1 MSYANQ
7 PSLQFGV
14 EGVHSNKID
23 QAYHTTAWSSAS
35 GKPDYIGTYSNT
47 VPSTAGNYNSFTK
60 HYKEITFDTLK
71 ERHDNFS
78 FEKVL
83 KTKNEVYNTMH
94 FQGIKEHNPNLILF
108 MKQGVE

>member
-1 MSYANQ
+1 MQYNT
-7 PSLQFGV
+7 G
-14 EGVHSNKID
+14 K
-23 QAYHTTAWSSAS
+23 SSTN
-35 GKPDYIGTYSNT
+35 GKPDYLSSHTNT
-47 VPSTAGNYNSFTK
+47 APGTAGVGDAFTK

-94 FQGIKEHNPNLILF
+94 FQGI
-108 MKQGVE
+108 

>member
-1 MSYANQ
+1 MGSY
-7 PSLQFGV
+7 SG
-14 EGVHSNKID
+14 
-23 QAYHTTAWSSAS
+23 TA
-35 GKPDYIGTYSNT
+35 
-47 VPSTAGNYNSFTK
+47 PSTAGAKNVFTK

-94 FQGIKEHNPNLILF
+94 F
-108 MKQGVE
+108 

>member
-1 MSYANQ
+1 MSTTK
-7 PSLQFGV
+7 PSYKFGG
-14 EGVHSNKID
+14 EFGAEAQRE
-23 QAYHTTAWSSAS
+23 QAYNSTSMSMHT
-35 GKPDYIGTYSNT
+35 GKPDYIGSYSNT
-47 VPSTAGNYNSFTK
+47 APSTAGARNVFTK

-94 FQGIKEHNPNLILF
+94 FQGIREHNPNLILF
-108 MKQGVE
+108 MK

>member
-1 MSYANQ
+1 MGS
-7 PSLQFGV
+7 
-14 EGVHSNKID
+14 
-23 QAYHTTAWSSAS
+23 
-35 GKPDYIGTYSNT
+35 TYSGT
-47 VPSTAGNYNSFTK
+47 APSTAGARNVFTK

-94 FQGIKEHNPNLILF
+94 FQGIREHNPNLILF
-108 MKQGVE
+108 MKQAAEQRLNRDYSNEKY